1 MELDEGFK
9 NYLERSGFSVED
21 FRALK
26 PDNRA
31 DLRISYD
38 STVKALS
45 GEDIISLFLISF
57 S

>member
-26 PDNRA
+26 PDKRA

-38 STVKALS
+38 STVNALS
-45 GEDIISLFLISF
+45 GEEIIPLFLISF
-57 S
+57 P